1 MKEINDALLRQ
12 FRAQVAAD
20 PAAAVL
26 NGALAKTDLA
36 DLSFVPM
43 QAALHDGPFAV
54 EVKTRGIT
62 AQKQSGR
69 CWLFA
74 ALNLLREKVA
84 EKCNLDEKFE
94 LSQNYL
100 SFYDKLEKANNF
112 LEMVIEQAKEP
123 VKGQRMQYVLRGMVD
138 GGYWCEAAHLVE
150 KYGVVP
156 KTANP
161 ESYQSEHT
169 ARFLATLN
177 RLLRKD
183 ARELRDLVLA
193 GKDPCARKEAM
204 LAEVYKA
211 ECIAF
216 GTPVDHFDFTWRDKD
231 KKYHVDRNL
240 TPKEFYDKYVG
251 ISLADFQPVINE
263 PTPDKGMDRLIAF
276 HAVENMVGKDM
287 VALNLNQKALEDLC
301 IKQLKAGQP
310 VWFACDAGACG
321 PGRKASGIRPAYRR
335 RNCWAASTP
344 PWRKATGCGTGPA
357 RPPMPCCSP
366 VWISMR
372 TATPPAGRSRTPGA
386 RTWAR
391 TVISSAP
398 RPISKSSCTKR
409 SSTRTISLPN
419 SWKCCRRNPN
429 ISTPGTRTCDIHGPF
444 ILSCYSGTKKELID
458 HGAYETLPGAAA
470 GRLPGPYGSHSG
482 PGGLHLLAGSSI

>member
-112 LEMVIEQAKEP
+112 LEMVIEQAEEP
-123 VKGQRMQYVLRGMVD
+123 VKGQSMQYVLRGMVD

-183 ARELRDLVLA
+183 AKELRDLVLA
-193 GKDPCARKEAM
+193 GKDTCARKEAM

-263 PTPDKGMDRLIAF
+263 PTPDKDMDRLIAF

-321 PGRKASGIRPAYRR
+321 ARKEGIWDPASVQTEKLLGGFDTTMEKGDRLWY
-335 RNCWAASTP
+335 
-344 PWRKATGCGTGPA
+344 
-357 RPPMPCCSP
+357 
-366 VWISMR
+366 
-372 TATPPAGRSRTPGA
+372 GA
-386 RTWAR
+386 
-391 TVISSAP
+391 SSATHAMLLTGVDFDADGNP
-398 RPISKSSCTKR
+398 
-409 SSTRTISLPN
+409 TRWKIEN
-419 SWKCCRRNPN
+419 SWGKDVGKDGYFVCSEAYFKEFVYEAVIHKDHFTPEQLEMLQKEPQYINPW
-429 ISTPGTRTCDIHGPF
+429 D
-444 ILSCYSGTKKELID
+444 ED
-458 HGAYETLPGAAA
+458 V
-470 GRLPGPYGSHSG
+470 
-482 PGGLHLLAGSSI
+482 

>member
-1 MKEINDALLRQ
+1 MKEINDALLQ
-12 FRAQVAAD
+12 SFRAKVAAD
-20 PAAAVL
+20 PSVSVL

-74 ALNLLREKVA
+74 ALNILREKVA
-84 EKCNLDEKFE
+84 ETCNLDEKFE

-123 VKGQRMQYVLRGMVD
+123 VKGQSMQYVLRGMVD

-156 KTANP
+156 KSAQP

-183 ARELRDLVLA
+183 AKELRDLVLA
-193 GKDPCARKEAM
+193 GQDPYPRKEAM
-204 LAEVYKA
+204 LEEVYRA
-211 ECIAF
+211 QCIAF
-216 GTPVDHFDFTWRDKD
+216 GTPVDHFDFAWRDKD
-231 KKYHVDRNL
+231 KKYHCHRNL

-251 ISLADFQPVINE
+251 LSLADFQPVINE
-263 PTPDKGMDRLIAF
+263 PTPDKDMDRLIAF

-287 VALNLNQKALEDLC
+287 LALNLSQKALEDLC
-301 IKQLKAGQP
+301 VKQLKAGQP
-310 VWFACDAGACG
+310 VWFACDAGA
-321 PGRKASGIRPAYRR
+321 Y
-335 RNCWAASTP
+335 
-344 PWRKATGCGTGPA
+344 
-357 RPPMPCCSP
+357 
-366 VWISMR
+366 
-372 TATPPAGRSRTPGA
+372 GA
-386 RTWAR
+386 RKEGIWDPASVQVEQLLGGFDTTMAKGDRLWYGA
-391 TVISSAP
+391 SSATHAMLLTGVDFDAEGNP
-398 RPISKSSCTKR
+398 
-409 SSTRTISLPN
+409 TRWKIEN
-419 SWKCCRRNPN
+419 SWGKDVGRDGYFVC
-429 ISTPGTRTCDIHGPF
+429 SEAYFKEFVYEAVIHKDHF
-444 ILSCYSGTKKELID
+444 TAEQLEMLKKKPQYINAWDED
-458 HGAYETLPGAAA
+458 V
-470 GRLPGPYGSHSG
+470 
-482 PGGLHLLAGSSI
+482 

>member
-84 EKCNLDEKFE
+84 EKCNLDDKFE

-112 LEMVIEQAKEP
+112 LEMVIEQAEEP
-123 VKGQRMQYVLRGMVD
+123 VKGQSMQYVLRGMVD

-183 ARELRDLVLA
+183 AKELRDLVLA

-263 PTPDKGMDRLIAF
+263 PTPDKDMDRLIAF

-310 VWFACDAGACG
+310 VWFACDAGA
-321 PGRKASGIRPAYRR
+321 Y
-335 RNCWAASTP
+335 
-344 PWRKATGCGTGPA
+344 
-357 RPPMPCCSP
+357 
-366 VWISMR
+366 
-372 TATPPAGRSRTPGA
+372 GA
-386 RTWAR
+386 RKEGIWDPASVQTEKLLGGFDTTMEKGDRLWYGA
-391 TVISSAP
+391 SSATHAMLLTGVDFDADGNP
-398 RPISKSSCTKR
+398 
-409 SSTRTISLPN
+409 TRWKIEN
-419 SWKCCRRNPN
+419 SWGKDVGKDGYFVCSEAYFKEFVYEAVIHKDHFTPEQLEMLQKEPQYINPW
-429 ISTPGTRTCDIHGPF
+429 D
-444 ILSCYSGTKKELID
+444 ED
-458 HGAYETLPGAAA
+458 V
-470 GRLPGPYGSHSG
+470 
-482 PGGLHLLAGSSI
+482 

>member
-112 LEMVIEQAKEP
+112 LEMVIEQAEEP
-123 VKGQRMQYVLRGMVD
+123 VKGQSMQYVLRGMVD

-183 ARELRDLVLA
+183 AKELRDLVLA

-263 PTPDKGMDRLIAF
+263 PTPDKDMDRLIAF

-301 IKQLKAGQP
+301 IKQLQAGQP
-310 VWFACDAGACG
+310 VWFACDAGA
-321 PGRKASGIRPAYRR
+321 Y
-335 RNCWAASTP
+335 
-344 PWRKATGCGTGPA
+344 
-357 RPPMPCCSP
+357 
-366 VWISMR
+366 
-372 TATPPAGRSRTPGA
+372 GA
-386 RTWAR
+386 RKEGIWDPASVQTEKLLGGFDTTMEKGDRLWYGA
-391 TVISSAP
+391 SSATHAMLLTGVDFDADGNP
-398 RPISKSSCTKR
+398 
-409 SSTRTISLPN
+409 TRWKIEN
-419 SWKCCRRNPN
+419 SWGKDVGKDGYFVCSEAYFKEFVYEAVIHKDHFTPEQLEMLQKEPQTINPW
-429 ISTPGTRTCDIHGPF
+429 D
-444 ILSCYSGTKKELID
+444 ED
-458 HGAYETLPGAAA
+458 V
-470 GRLPGPYGSHSG
+470 
-482 PGGLHLLAGSSI
+482 

>member
-36 DLSFVPM
+36 DLTFVPM

-84 EKCNLDEKFE
+84 EKCNLDDKFE

-123 VKGQRMQYVLRGMVD
+123 VKGQSMQYVLRGMVD

-169 ARFLATLN
+169 VRFLATLN

-183 ARELRDLVLA
+183 AKELRDLVLA

-263 PTPDKGMDRLIAF
+263 PTPDKDMDRLIAF

-301 IKQLKAGQP
+301 IKQLQAGQP
-310 VWFACDAGACG
+310 VWFACDAGA
-321 PGRKASGIRPAYRR
+321 Y
-335 RNCWAASTP
+335 
-344 PWRKATGCGTGPA
+344 
-357 RPPMPCCSP
+357 
-366 VWISMR
+366 
-372 TATPPAGRSRTPGA
+372 GA
-386 RTWAR
+386 RKEGIWDPASVQTEKLLGGFDTTMEKGDRLWYGA
-391 TVISSAP
+391 SSATHAMLLTGVDFDADGNP
-398 RPISKSSCTKR
+398 
-409 SSTRTISLPN
+409 TRWKIEN
-419 SWKCCRRNPN
+419 SWGKDVGKDGYFVCSEAYFKEFVYEAVIHKDHFTPEQLEMLQKEPQTINPW
-429 ISTPGTRTCDIHGPF
+429 D
-444 ILSCYSGTKKELID
+444 ED
-458 HGAYETLPGAAA
+458 V
-470 GRLPGPYGSHSG
+470 
-482 PGGLHLLAGSSI
+482 

>member
-1 MKEINDALLRQ
+1 MKEINDALLQ
-12 FRAQVAAD
+12 SFRAQVAAD
-20 PAAAVL
+20 PSAAVL

-123 VKGQRMQYVLRGMVD
+123 VKGQSMQYVLRGMVD

-183 ARELRDLVLA
+183 AKELRDLVLA
-193 GKDPCARKEAM
+193 GKDPYARKEAM

-216 GTPVDHFDFTWRDKD
+216 GTPVDRFDFTWRDKD

-263 PTPDKGMDRLIAF
+263 PTPDKDMDRLIAF

-287 VALNLNQKALEDLC
+287 MALNLSQKALEDLC

-310 VWFACDAGACG
+310 VWFACDAGA
-321 PGRKASGIRPAYRR
+321 Y
-335 RNCWAASTP
+335 
-344 PWRKATGCGTGPA
+344 
-357 RPPMPCCSP
+357 
-366 VWISMR
+366 
-372 TATPPAGRSRTPGA
+372 GA
-386 RTWAR
+386 RKEGIWDPASVQTEKLLGGFDTTMEKGYRLWYGA
-391 TVISSAP
+391 SSATHAMLLTGVDFDSDGNP
-398 RPISKSSCTKR
+398 
-409 SSTRTISLPN
+409 TRWKIEN
-419 SWKCCRRNPN
+419 SWGKDVGKDGYFVCSEAYFQEFVYEAV
-429 ISTPGTRTCDIHGPF
+429 IHKDHFTPEQ
-444 ILSCYSGTKKELID
+444 LEMLQKEPQYINAWD
-458 HGAYETLPGAAA
+458 EDV
-470 GRLPGPYGSHSG
+470 
-482 PGGLHLLAGSSI
+482 

>member
-1 MKEINDALLRQ
+1 MKEINDALLQ
-12 FRAQVAAD
+12 SFRAKVAAD
-20 PAAAVL
+20 PSVSVL

-43 QAALHDGPFAV
+43 QASLHDGPFAV

-123 VKGQRMQYVLRGMVD
+123 VKGQSMQYVLRGMVD

-161 ESYQSEHT
+161 ESFQSEHT

-183 ARELRDLVLA
+183 AKELRDLVLA
-193 GKDPCARKEAM
+193 GQDPYPRKEAM

-216 GTPVDHFDFTWRDKD
+216 GTPVDHFDFAWRDKD
-231 KKYHVDRNL
+231 KKYHCHRNL

-263 PTPDKGMDRLIAF
+263 PTPDKDMDRLIAF

-287 VALNLNQKALEDLC
+287 LALNLSQKALEDLC
-301 IKQLKAGQP
+301 VKQLKAGQP
-310 VWFACDAGACG
+310 VWFACDAGA
-321 PGRKASGIRPAYRR
+321 Y
-335 RNCWAASTP
+335 
-344 PWRKATGCGTGPA
+344 
-357 RPPMPCCSP
+357 
-366 VWISMR
+366 
-372 TATPPAGRSRTPGA
+372 GA
-386 RTWAR
+386 RKEGIWDPASVQVEQLLGGFDTTMAKGDRLWYGA
-391 TVISSAP
+391 SSATHAMLLTGVDFDAEGNP
-398 RPISKSSCTKR
+398 
-409 SSTRTISLPN
+409 TRWKIEN
-419 SWKCCRRNPN
+419 SWGKDVGKDGYFVC
-429 ISTPGTRTCDIHGPF
+429 SEAYFKEFVYEAVIHKDHF
-444 ILSCYSGTKKELID
+444 TVEQLEMLKKKPQYINAWDED
-458 HGAYETLPGAAA
+458 V
-470 GRLPGPYGSHSG
+470 
-482 PGGLHLLAGSSI
+482 

>member
-1 MKEINDALLRQ
+1 MKEINEALLRQ

-112 LEMVIEQAKEP
+112 LEMVIEQAEEP
-123 VKGQRMQYVLRGMVD
+123 VKGQSMQYVLRGMVD

-183 ARELRDLVLA
+183 AKELRDLVLA

-263 PTPDKGMDRLIAF
+263 PTPDKDMDRLIAF

-310 VWFACDAGACG
+310 VWFACDAGA
-321 PGRKASGIRPAYRR
+321 Y
-335 RNCWAASTP
+335 
-344 PWRKATGCGTGPA
+344 
-357 RPPMPCCSP
+357 
-366 VWISMR
+366 
-372 TATPPAGRSRTPGA
+372 GA
-386 RTWAR
+386 RKEGIWDPASVQVEQLLGGFDTTMAKGDRLWYGA
-391 TVISSAP
+391 SSATHAMLLTGVDFDAEGNP
-398 RPISKSSCTKR
+398 
-409 SSTRTISLPN
+409 TRWKIEN
-419 SWKCCRRNPN
+419 SWGKDVGRDGYFVC
-429 ISTPGTRTCDIHGPF
+429 SEAYFKEFVYEAVIHKDHF
-444 ILSCYSGTKKELID
+444 TAEQLEMLKKKPQYINAWDED
-458 HGAYETLPGAAA
+458 V
-470 GRLPGPYGSHSG
+470 
-482 PGGLHLLAGSSI
+482 

>member
-1 MKEINDALLRQ
+1 MKENNDALLQ
-12 FRAQVAAD
+12 SFRAKVAAD
-20 PAAAVL
+20 PSVSVL

-84 EKCNLDEKFE
+84 ETCNLDEKFE

-123 VKGQRMQYVLRGMVD
+123 VKGQSMQYVLRGMVD

-156 KTANP
+156 KSAQP

-183 ARELRDLVLA
+183 AKELRDLVLA
-193 GKDPCARKEAM
+193 GQDPYPRKEAM

-211 ECIAF
+211 QCIAF
-216 GTPVDHFDFTWRDKD
+216 GTPVDHFDFAWRDKD
-231 KKYHVDRNL
+231 KKYHCHRNL

-263 PTPDKGMDRLIAF
+263 PTPDKEMDRLIAF

-287 VALNLNQKALEDLC
+287 LALNLSQKALEDLC
-301 IKQLKAGQP
+301 VKQLKAGQP
-310 VWFACDAGACG
+310 VWFACDAGA
-321 PGRKASGIRPAYRR
+321 Y
-335 RNCWAASTP
+335 
-344 PWRKATGCGTGPA
+344 
-357 RPPMPCCSP
+357 
-366 VWISMR
+366 
-372 TATPPAGRSRTPGA
+372 GA
-386 RTWAR
+386 RKEGIWDPVSVQVEQLLGGFDTTMAKGDRLWYGA
-391 TVISSAP
+391 SSATHAMLLTGVDFDAEGNP
-398 RPISKSSCTKR
+398 
-409 SSTRTISLPN
+409 TRWKIEN
-419 SWKCCRRNPN
+419 SWGKDVGKDGYFVC
-429 ISTPGTRTCDIHGPF
+429 SEAYFKEFVYEAVIHKDHF
-444 ILSCYSGTKKELID
+444 TAEQLEMLKKKPQYINAWDED
-458 HGAYETLPGAAA
+458 V
-470 GRLPGPYGSHSG
+470 
-482 PGGLHLLAGSSI
+482 